1 MNRIKWI
8 VAVVGTFLLM
18 SSSGYAQENGFPSNF
33 VDLPPPVLVWPDS
46 LLHATKSGLGI
57 TLGGTVELEYV
68 NVEGKGGFANQDL
81 TVKKV
86 KTRSPHVRIDK
97 AVLEPKIYYSD
108 NLTYQIEFRFDD
120 NDAYV
125 DKHYARLF
133 VPAVKTVF
141 QLGKDRPMIYRKRQ
155 TEGYPLIGTAYYKG
169 REFGLHTITEF
180 QLGSSVNTVLGLTVA
195 MKRPLGSD
203 DAAEDKSFK
212 MLVYDDYEVK
222 DGQTTTIGG
231 MLGGNLGVLS
241 LLGWYYYGELIDD
254 FDWKTQLSQTLPG
267 YDELG
272 VPTDLTH
279 YWYGGRAGLD
289 YKNIH
294 ALGEVIRS
302 QDGNLPRYGYS
313 AELGYAFPGIA
324 RSLKVAGVRVF
335 VRHDVLDVEELP
347 PSLGEPQTWDREM
360 TTAAL
365 ITDLNKNVA
374 LKIEYYWID
383 EVTGGDPPDDD
394 HVKDDQLLVQLKFN
408 F

>member
-1 MNRIKWI
+1 MKFTKLI
-8 VAVVGTFLLM
+8 VVMVGACLLM
-18 SSSGYAQENGFPSNF
+18 TGAGYAEDGFRSDF
-33 VDLPPPVLVWPDS
+33 VDLPPAVLVIPDN

-57 TLGGTVELEYV
+57 TLGGEVELEYV
-68 NVEGKGGFANQDL
+68 NVEGKGGFSNQDL
-81 TVKKV
+81 TVNKV

-108 NLTYQIEFRFDD
+108 NLTYQIEFRF
-120 NDAYV
+120 NDFGARV

-141 QLGKDRPMIYRKRQ
+141 QLGKDRPMVYRKRQ

-169 REFGLHTITEF
+169 RDFGLHTTTEF
-180 QLGSSVNTVLGLTVA
+180 KLGSINTVFGTTIA
-195 MKRPLGSD
+195 MKRPLGTD

-212 MLVYDDYEVK
+212 MLVYDDYNEAK

-254 FDWKTQLSQTLPG
+254 FDWKIALEQSFPDYVVG
-267 YDELG
+267 D
-272 VPTDLTH
+272 PTDLTH

-302 QDGNLPRYGYS
+302 QDGNLPRSGYS

-324 RSLKVAGVRVF
+324 RSLKVARFRALVRY
-335 VRHDVLDVEELP
+335 DVLDVEDHPPHLGLP
-347 PSLGEPQTWDREM
+347 HTWDREM

-365 ITDLNKNVA
+365 ITDFTKNVA

-383 EVTGGDPPDDD
+383 EVTGGEAPED
-394 HVKDDQLLVQLKFN
+394 HVKDDQLLVQLN
-408 F
+408 FEF